1 MTADRGRRLRWPI
14 MRILLL
20 NGPNLNL
27 LGTRAP
33 DVYGATTLREVE
45 ELCLARAEE
54 YGHRLDARQSNHE
67 GDLIDAIQEARHTHD
82 AIVFNP
88 GAYTHTSYALHDAID
103 AAGIPTVEIH
113 ISNVREREPWRRT
126 SRTAP
131 ACVYQIFGRGVPGYL
146 AAISHL
152 HYRAAHP
159 PLTLPYGT
167 HADQVGD
174 LRLPG
179 GPGPHPVAVLV
190 HGGGWTGPFTRDT
203 MDGIAVRLA
212 KDGLA
217 TWNIEYRRI
226 PPVGGWRDTM
236 ADVVKGAE
244 RLSGLADEHR
254 LDLGHITVVG
264 HSAGSQVGYFAAQR
278 ATRQPARFVS
288 LAGMLDLTGLGS
300 DFDDLLSRFMGNDMG
315 TWLRRVD
322 PIRALPLGLPIVA
335 VHGESDRAVSPAQSR
350 RFVDAALLAGDQV
363 ALVEIAGAG
372 HADLIDP
379 RAPCWEAVAAACLA

>member
-1 MTADRGRRLRWPI
+1 

-27 LGTRAP
+27 LGARAP

-45 ELCLARAEE
+45 ELCRARAEK
-54 YGHRLDARQSNHE
+54 YGHRLDAYQSNHE
-67 GDLIDAIQEARHTHD
+67 GDLIDAIQGARHTHD

-103 AAGIPTVEIH
+103 AVEIPTVEIH
-113 ISNVREREPWRRT
+113 ISNVREREPWRRI
-126 SRTAP
+126 SRTEP
-131 ACVYQIFGRGVPGYL
+131 ACVYRIFGRGVSGYL
-146 AAISHL
+146 ASISHL

-159 PLTLPYGT
+159 PVTLPYGT

-174 LRLPG
+174 LRLPD

-203 MDGIAVRLA
+203 MDGMAVRLA
-212 KDGLA
+212 GAGLA

-236 ADVVKGAE
+236 ADVLAGVDSLGA
-244 RLSGLADEHR
+244 LACHYP
-254 LDLGHITVVG
+254 LDLGTVTVAG
-264 HSAGSQVGYFAAQR
+264 HSAGSQVGFFASRR
-278 ATRQPARFVS
+278 ATRRPAKFLS
-288 LAGMLDLTGLGS
+288 LAGMLDLRGLGS
-300 DFDDLLSRFMGNDMG
+300 DFGDLLSRLMGDELE
-315 TWLRRVD
+315 THISDVD

-335 VHGESDRAVSPAQSR
+335 VHGTNDDAVSAAQSR
-350 RFVDAALLAGDQV
+350 RFADAALLAGDR
-363 ALVEIAGAG
+363 ATLVEIEGAG
-372 HADLIDP
+372 HDDLIDP
-379 RAPCWEAVAAACLA
+379 LAPCWEAVASACLG